1 MAKSRIIDLI
11 EGKEKSVVPSDYL
24 MQGQRFYTPP
34 GGEEV
39 NTYDKGLGRSSID
52 LQQQLR
58 NSNQTGA
65 DMAASAAG
73 RLLQVPF
80 SVIGNVASALDFEDY
95 VNQDQ
100 EVGNWLT
107 TAMDNIKTDIRDANP
122 IYRRSD
128 KPLDIGDPAWWWDNG
143 SSLVESATAFVATG
157 YLTGGGLGALGK
169 GANSLKWLKTLGK
182 TGKSFGELR
191 SAVKRTEGVIEGMQW
206 LANSAA
212 LNQAESI
219 GIATNVY
226 DSVLRE
232 KLQAGLTENEA
243 MQAAA
248 DAASTSINVNRINI
262 LLNLT
267 SAKAFIRPPQ
277 MTRQILEKAGGKQL
291 MKTAF
296 GHEGIQEAAEET
308 INMFAENKARAEAA
322 GKKYGLTE
330 AMNDMLSAQGL
341 ENAILGFAGGAGQT
355 LLTGA
360 AKALPTNKIVGAD
373 GKVTYMS
380 DNAIHN
386 QKYEAQQKVI
396 AQQNQIANINGF
408 RGLTDVFESVDKQQ
422 QLLSEFNLLS
432 ATGNKEAIDKASNN
446 LLIFQA
452 QKAFESG
459 TTESLIETYNKLGNL
474 TDEQYQAQG
483 LEPEYARQKVK
494 EAVRFIEDL
503 EVDYIDATNYKNPE
517 QVYNVAANLRFQ
529 EKKQNEFQQDLN
541 IKKAKLNDRIQA
553 GLKAGTYSTKSELY
567 KKIEGSATD
576 KIEVPFTFDVDAVL
590 SDDKIYTGKAA
601 SNWNKATFGIKK
613 TKEYRAAKEAKDKV
627 DAVEQGIEYIRQQ
640 YDEVTSPEFQNSL
653 TKQEQFVEKV
663 KELDKKYPKK
673 DKEYVKEFEDLANE
687 AGIAK
692 EMAKVATKVVKEN
705 VKSQHVAD
713 KAELAEQ
720 PVTQPQSIDDL
731 FGFDESDFIKGLM
744 QQQTVQEKPNDET
757 QYEDDLDK
765 VFSEENEKRAKAIE
779 EQKQKAVA
787 EAINPDVTDEF
798 TEKSI
803 VEEQPKDDTVNPYQD
818 ASRLM
823 FLNIPYTKTNDE
835 ILDGTDKVDYKYNI
849 NPDNLLPGTKIYVQL
864 APHPDEASRVNDE
877 TRPYQTKYMEVRTV
891 DGDVLIGGLTN
902 ESHYE
907 ISGEIDKAKRA
918 EIERRRQEELNQQTD
933 AGYSIIALDY
943 LFTGGRDVMLST
955 DYLLQALVGGF
966 THSAKEIN
974 DIRNKYADKLGNI
987 KDDINSD
994 IYNQMMSEIR
1004 NVINKNYNNSKAT
1017 EIFDKILKNATG
1029 FISRE
1034 GNQVNSELDKLNE
1047 QNESKIN
1054 AKYDAELAALPKGSN
1069 KVFYTNSS
1077 GTYKR
1082 EIPIT
1087 PAQAT
1092 EQLEQLNNFR
1102 KQVFEN
1108 GKVETTIDFKG
1119 YGAFNT
1125 NKGKKP
1131 QNTVAKYQPTAS
1143 IAYVGA
1149 EGKLFDG
1156 LELHPLFKNG
1166 QVMNANKIA
1175 SENHSGQTYS
1185 IVQLRGKEF
1194 VALPVWHKKLSET
1207 DMGNR
1212 IQDNI
1217 IRTVDKF
1224 ISLEEGKRDV
1234 NVLIN
1239 HIRQFINWRGDA
1251 GNKNKYTKVNYQFN
1265 VIAKDNAII
1274 ISRADGKPIVDKVPY
1289 IRISNDMKVQ
1299 EQTKQLILNT
1309 LKEVLAESYTA
1320 TSAKHLDNNKQ
1331 VKLGDDTWSYK
1342 DFVKEIT
1349 FTNVEGI
1356 EVEEGKY
1363 AYTVQPYINIDMKNV
1378 AVSIAPVQ
1386 TATDNRTIEIYNLV
1400 VTEDNYN
1407 KWSNVRDKSDWD
1419 TFKEQAESAIKNILS
1434 VENSK
1439 YTRELLDDYFKNIK
1453 VFQSKALRNKVI
1465 DILIKP
1471 ISKPIEVIK
1480 IETKVIDQPKVQSV
1494 LERFKNADTRFSP
1507 SVIIEATNQINYTL
1521 KIIDALNKIPRNKF
1535 ESSKLQGWLNDLQKQ
1550 GVSNQQI
1557 EIFKEYA
1564 KDGMTKEEI
1573 IASISADLSFVVE
1586 SNIATE
1592 NRLQTFYD
1600 SETGEYYGGDVK
1612 TDYYTRLTVPGG
1624 TNYTENEIS
1633 TPLITPSIKGHAQF
1647 STDNGIGWFRSDDKS
1662 VDELKGNW
1670 IKTESEL
1677 PNEFVYN
1684 GEKYFKQDGE
1694 WQTKSK
1700 FIEDIEIVIWRYN
1713 MSLGNKRIQN
1723 KSNEK
1728 TRRILEVQSDLFQK
1742 GRGKNDLTEGERKD
1756 FGHEYLSSNEVIN
1769 FIKEIDNPT
1778 YLNPENNY
1786 NNSPINKD
1794 KLSIEDIKDG
1804 KYSHVR
1810 DNNKGISLYWQ
1821 PEHKQYYFHYDNPKL
1836 IEYKS
1841 NTKGNQFLQLLNK
1854 DNNWVT
1860 FFIKSIIQDSA
1871 KKGYE
1876 KVLFPT
1882 GNTASKVEGHSTLEQ
1897 FKKEKEDRIKEL
1909 ENKVQIIKKGGYLG
1923 SLNSVQQY
1931 DEFGEYTQ
1939 YLDQDSQGEF
1949 EEITKE
1955 EYDKRFKKYS
1965 NQELEKVNDEI
1976 NQLKQELE
1984 RVERE
1989 GFGALRPIYNFYEN
2003 TVANILKKN
2012 YKGSVKEVTDE
2023 YGNSWNEI
2031 GLSNLKNELILLSP
2045 ATLSQAEVDAQILQR
2060 DANDPDFVEGLTA
2073 DKVNDVVYYLINRFA
2088 QALDSGEGEP
2098 NSILDE
2104 VQKSIE
2110 SDKETLEEVVKE
2122 DSGYQKHLDSLNAV
2136 LNGWNKIATISQKR
2150 FGSLYKFTF
2159 DDEYE
2164 NDEDVAEETWDKASF
2179 EKNDKLRVG
2188 TELKLFLSGILDI
2201 DSQGKKYNFIGQDK
2215 YIHWEVAYESLKN
2228 ILTNA
2233 PHDYN
2238 KIIEILKVEVQNKP
2252 WVQGVVDKLATAN
2265 DKILTQFV
2273 SRMPGH
2279 ALNMVYV
2286 SFASNKKGTTLR
2298 THRTNTSAAK
2308 DIVFNT
2314 WSNQM
2319 RRNLY
2324 NLDRGTGTYT
2334 FDKELA
2340 DELIEEYKSWE
2351 NPEPQAV
2358 RTWLEMVGITFND
2371 VAWSNI
2377 VRNGYTHNKQ
2387 KIAWSDLFGKYK
2399 NFQQSNPSF
2408 LAQIA
2413 NGLQRAKNT
2422 EVLDDEINDLD
2433 NNDTPITDSVIA
2445 KTLARIEAST
2455 SNELRPNS
2463 FRDGDKQLYS
2473 YILEQKSID
2482 RLNWL
2487 MDDAEKSLA
2496 GEEQDYSLLKQL
2508 LSTAF
2513 AKDSSWL
2520 NSLQADTEKGKHFRE
2535 VFDIN
2540 HLSITALK
2548 ELGKRYG
2555 GDRKIVNLDDAEHEL
2570 VKVGL
2575 FQDKSQ
2581 GTSKYG
2587 RTARFFFPTLSDKSQ
2602 MLMVSTLTEDF
2613 GTADSKYING
2623 EGQITDEG
2631 YSYLYKLL
2639 IKPEV
2644 DRIHEFNKFGK
2655 NINIAG
2661 YNQGADKFIMFPE
2674 MNNVKI
2680 EDKKV
2685 VDILDTYG
2693 EETPQLVFDKIES
2706 VLTQQL
2712 KHVISSIVQDK
2723 INEWEQLGINELL
2736 DIKYLADMVGDKN
2749 KTAAQDFVVNY
2760 LISNAESFKTFI
2772 GDPAQYWKTDF
2783 FGTDT
2788 NITKR
2793 LAAILAPGTK
2803 LANSDAAV
2811 YTQLFLDDTKIPS
2824 VAITELQELLGSEAN
2839 VYTGIE
2845 GTDAQE
2851 FTTVLEEFYIAKN
2864 NGEITGDLF
2873 DVVSA
2878 IIITELQKGNH
2889 DYLQAVA
2896 DAIEGTELEDEYND
2910 FLFQPRKPV
2919 YTGDYYQSGD
2929 HPVMRDMYIKSSSF
2943 PLQPNM
2949 TKGKEIDKLRIAME
2963 KLELQTL
2970 VFKNGSV
2977 DGGTVRASFKSAN
2990 KVGAPAVNLPAMD
3003 KTGNF
3008 YDYDTEVLKAHSL
3021 TLARRNFRIQQ
3032 EVPFKGEKEEINRGT
3047 QESKTFFTNLLNVN
3061 GFKWNDKTV
3070 KGYELYKE
3078 YESRMTRIFEIQ
3090 KQNLLDEIGVESF
3103 EEVSDLLGPNNKNIE
3118 RKKQVLNT
3126 IVEILR
3132 TEALDRN
3139 YPKKDILALQVTE
3152 SGELKQPLWLAA
3164 SHFRYENLLS
3174 ALVKQRVLKMGMPG
3188 APFVLGTEEGF
3199 KNKTVVQ
3206 EEVPESNEIVH
3217 TDKWTGKL
3225 KPAIQNNGF
3234 AQVLISSRFND
3245 KNGNLVDI
3253 KKFAKQVDGKWILDN
3268 DKVDQDLLKI
3278 FGFRIP
3284 TSGLMSMSG
3293 IEIVGFLP
3301 ATMGDLII
3309 APRDFTKQMGSDFDI
3324 DKLYTYM
3331 KYHSVGE
3338 TITIDNSTE
3347 AKKLKNEI
3355 IDIHHSVMGNNSKV
3369 VKEQILK
3376 PLSTKHI
3383 EDQAAL
3389 VDSLV
3394 TKRKYR
3400 TLLNDTWQKDKLM
3413 QLASGKIGTGTT
3425 SLDVTFHSI
3434 AQVADAAGSPLTL
3447 MNKNKAP
3454 LVITIDGKTSNGNL
3468 GGERTLDGSDYISV
3482 ANSEMQ
3488 NASVDNATVQA
3499 LGKLN
3504 INNYTF
3510 SAERMLR
3517 LLGFDK
3523 GNDGNNIRYM
3533 LLSQPIIKDFVQA
3546 LQKQQSGLSDYDANF
3561 EQNIINELLK
3571 KYETTSNVSLK
3582 YKNNITDDFSK
3593 RTASITTS
3601 KLVEALTGY
3610 SKIVEFKPE
3619 LPTQIDG
3626 GEFIQPTQEETN
3638 KAFNTAF
3645 KESEATYKARVAA
3658 FNELQGAALDLFL
3671 VADYYGREIA
3681 KVEGLLNVDSKGFG
3695 KSIPEIIEAVNNA
3708 QKILQGTTINN
3719 VSELIGTI
3727 YTNNS
3732 KEWDVIKDTELAKEF
3747 IAIDN
3752 LRIKPANIPG
3762 AALTYGLGSAYN
3774 MWKNLFPYQQT
3785 AFEGVVKNIH
3795 VNSKIDAEAS
3805 ATKLAELKTQ
3815 ILSEFKK
3822 ALYSDVIAAGLSTE
3836 DVTTNRK
3843 KLFIDTEDN
3852 QSLASYLDTI
3862 KPLMNNSFIN
3872 RLETHIVN
3880 TGLPS
3885 RISYNNAA
3893 GEDIDENLIYDA
3905 AFSLFAS
3912 DAQLPDYNGEAMTV
3926 RKLLQYLTLYAYA
3939 GDPIQQATQFIKF
3952 IPYELL
3958 EASGTNQYARDIH
3971 NRVMS
3976 NDLDLYRGFEK
3987 QYFQHNPTKI
3997 TQIPF
4002 NSLEK
4007 LTGIKGKNIVLA
4019 NEFTATSS
4027 FVEEYGEV
4035 KYVAY
4040 YIQNLNTVNKKNRWK
4055 LFELGADGKYRS
4067 MPVLGVFGM
4076 NEYQLGQE
4084 NIGSIVNGISVNT
4097 QTDVPL
4103 QENQSMQ
4110 INFQEEQTSG
4120 YRNRTIK
4127 NASAD
4132 ATIAIAVD
4140 FNSAG
4145 EKLTKSSVE
4154 KQGKKYIGVNANSL
4168 EVTPER
4174 VNALVEALNKVSAKT
4189 LNIAGNGIYTMK
4201 GKYTQQQ
4208 VDDFTF
4214 NLLNAAL
4221 NSPNLKNKIVSI
4233 RTGGQTG
4240 FDESGAKAGIRLGIP
4255 TMILAPK
4262 GWTFRNIKG
4271 QDISSE
4277 KLFKE
4282 RFGEIPVQHV
4292 GQLNLFN
4299 QPVISA
4305 QQVIPD
4311 VKTETL
4317 YNPVHGGSLQELVM
4331 QIETKSSNPMFKE
4344 LAGYLKDKISN
4355 EKISVKNLGINGG
4368 RIDNGHISVSN
4379 QFTSNE
4385 EFERVLLHEVV
4396 HLLTLQKLQDK
4407 GNIDIKNNLI
4417 KLKTQA
4423 RKVIADKYGI
4433 TTVQEAAE
4441 HFKKDK
4447 TLTSEQRKAFYG
4459 ILTIPEDAS
4468 GVDEFVTQIMT
4479 EPEFQKLLGE
4489 TKAEGFD
4496 HSMLQ
4501 RFFNLIKRLLIRTGI
4516 LPESITAQA
4525 INQVLTLIEGNV
4537 QPEVIRTNTTV
4548 YNYNPT
4554 NVSEKTREEYKKYVL
4569 DNLGTPEIKYIESG
4583 NDKLYRFTFKDNLVI
4598 ETPAKGQM
4606 LSIPK
4611 VTDKLLALSQK
4622 DASYDIK
4629 VLIGLNKIAEGSS
4642 KTQTISSDFM
4652 AGLKTETTKTDIPSG
4667 DFMAG
4672 LKSPATT
4679 FEDFKKQL
4687 KKTCN

>member
-11 EGKEKSVVPSDYL
+11 EGKEKAVVSSDYL

-58 NSNQTGA
+58 NSNQTGT

-73 RLLQVPF
+73 RMLQVPF

-122 IYRRSD
+122 IYRRSE

-157 YLTGGGLGALGK
+157 YLTGAGLGMLGK
-169 GANSLKWLKTLGK
+169 GANSIKWLKQLDQSTK
-182 TGKSFGELR
+182 
-191 SAVKRTEGVIEGMQW
+191 AVQGTQW

-232 KLQAGLTENEA
+232 KLQSGLTENEA

-277 MTRQILEKAGGKQL
+277 MTRQLLEKTGAKQL

-296 GHEGIQEAAEET
+296 GHEGIQESAEEMV
-308 INMFAENKARAEAA
+308 NMFAENKALAQAA

-330 AMNDMLSAQGL
+330 AMGDMLSAQGL

-360 AKALPTNKIVGAD
+360 AKALPINKVVGAD
-373 GKVTYMS
+373 GKTTYMS
-380 DNAIHN
+380 DNTIHN

-396 AQQNQIANINGF
+396 AQQNQIASVNGF
-408 RGLTDVFESVDKQQ
+408 KGLTDVFDSVDNQE
-422 QLLSEFNLLS
+422 QLLNNLAIMAES
-432 ATGNKEAIDKASNN
+432 GNKEGFEKASNN

-459 TTESLIETYNKLGNL
+459 TTENLLEVYDKLGSF

-483 LEPEYARQKVK
+483 LEPEYAKKKAK
-494 EAVRFIEDL
+494 EAVNFIEEL
-503 EVDYIDATNYKNPE
+503 ESDYIDATMYKNPSQVFQTAANIQLYE
-517 QVYNVAANLRFQ
+517 KMLGDYNNQLSEKKSALYNRVNSKVTSGVYN
-529 EKKQNEFQQDLN
+529 
-541 IKKAKLNDRIQA
+541 
-553 GLKAGTYSTKSELY
+553 TKSGTSEEVAEKGTNNKIVKEKLFTYNPDEL
-567 KKIEGSATD
+567 
-576 KIEVPFTFDVDAVL
+576 L
-590 SDDKIYTGKAA
+590 SNDNPYTGKAA
-601 SNWNKATFGIKK
+601 TAWNKFKAPIKN
-613 TKEYRAAKEAKDKV
+613 TKEYREAKALKDKA
-627 DAVEQGIEYIRQQ
+627 DAISSFIEKLRDE
-640 YDEVTSPEFQNSL
+640 YDTITSPEEQQKL
-653 TKQEQFVEKV
+653 EKQEQFVAKV
-663 KELDKKYPKK
+663 QELDKKFPKK
-673 DKEYVKEFEDLANE
+673 DKEYVKEFEDIATE

-692 EMAKVATKVVKEN
+692 EMVQVATKTVKDN

-720 PVTQPQSIDDL
+720 PVTQPQSVNDL
-731 FGFDESDFIKGLM
+731 FGFDESDFMKGLKGDIAP
-744 QQQTVQEKPNDET
+744 TPEPVYET
-757 QYEDDLDK
+757 DLDK
-765 VFSEENEKRAKAIE
+765 VFSEENEKAVKQVE
-779 EQKQKAVA
+779 EQKQKTIA
-787 EAINPDVTDEF
+787 EAINPDVTEEF

-803 VEEQPKDDTVNPYQD
+803 LEEQPKDDNVNPYQD

-823 FLNIPYTKTNDE
+823 FLNIPYTQTADE
-835 ILDGTDKVDYKYNI
+835 IIDGTDKVDYKYNI
-849 NPDNLLPGTKIYVQL
+849 NPDNLLPGTKIYVQI
-864 APHPDEASRVNDE
+864 APHPDAASRVNDE

-902 ESHYE
+902 ETHY
-907 ISGEIDKAKRA
+907 I
-918 EIERRRQEELNQQTD
+918 
-933 AGYSIIALDY
+933 
-943 LFTGGRDVMLST
+943 
-955 DYLLQALVGGF
+955 
-966 THSAKEIN
+966 IN
-974 DIRNKYADKLGNI
+974 DKPALNFNAVK
-987 KDDINSD
+987 
-994 IYNQMMSEIR
+994 IYNNTKE
-1004 NVINKNYNNSKAT
+1004 
-1017 EIFDKILKNATG
+1017 
-1029 FISRE
+1029 E
-1034 GNQVNSELDKLNE
+1034 GNESLKQLWNVLSQLEVGQVIQGDNEITVVTDKSKDSITLNTFERNADGSLTQISNPRIITNIDGKVKGDYNPHSVGTNNNGERVVFSDSITNDIIDLSKETILVYDSKTDSEVESQAFKTFVP
-1047 QNESKIN
+1047 SKIN
-1054 AKYDAELAALPKGSN
+1054 NSGTVL
-1069 KVFYTNSS
+1069 YTNSS
-1077 GTYKR
+1077 GKYSR
-1082 EIPIT
+1082 EVPVS
-1087 PAQAT
+1087 PAQAQ

-1108 GKVETTIDFKG
+1108 GKVETTVEFKG

-1131 QNTVAKYQPTAS
+1131 QNTVAKYQPTAT

-1239 HIRQFINWRGDA
+1239 HVRQFINWRGDA

-1274 ISRADGKPIVDKVPY
+1274 ISRADGKTIVDKVPY

-1309 LKEVLAESYTA
+1309 LKEVLSESYTA

-1356 EVEEGKY
+1356 EVEDGKY
-1363 AYTVQPYINIDMKNV
+1363 AYTVQPYINIDMKIDTV
-1378 AVSIAPVQ
+1378 QQDTLVRVIAVEDMTAVKKYGNDAITGVPLKASAEFNELTENFGKVTKQDFEEFAEYSPAFDSQEDYDEYLESYKKRRADYLKANPKPV
-1386 TATDNRTIEIYNLV
+1386 
-1400 VTEDNYN
+1400 
-1407 KWSNVRDKSDWD
+1407 
-1419 TFKEQAESAIKNILS
+1419 
-1434 VENSK
+1434 
-1439 YTRELLDDYFKNIK
+1439 
-1453 VFQSKALRNKVI
+1453 
-1465 DILIKP
+1465 
-1471 ISKPIEVIK
+1471 EVIK
-1480 IETKVIDQPKVQSV
+1480 TETKVIDQPKVQSV
-1494 LERFKNADTRFSP
+1494 LERFKRADTRLSP
-1507 SVIIEATNQINYTL
+1507 RTLTEA
-1521 KIIDALNKIPRNKF
+1521 
-1535 ESSKLQGWLNDLQKQ
+1535 E
-1550 GVSNQQI
+1550 
-1557 EIFKEYA
+1557 
-1564 KDGMTKEEI
+1564 
-1573 IASISADLSFVVE
+1573 VE
-1586 SNIATE
+1586 S
-1592 NRLQTFYD
+1592 
-1600 SETGEYYGGDVK
+1600 
-1612 TDYYTRLTVPGG
+1612 
-1624 TNYTENEIS
+1624 
-1633 TPLITPSIKGHAQF
+1633 
-1647 STDNGIGWFRSDDKS
+1647 
-1662 VDELKGNW
+1662 
-1670 IKTESEL
+1670 
-1677 PNEFVYN
+1677 
-1684 GEKYFKQDGE
+1684 
-1694 WQTKSK
+1694 
-1700 FIEDIEIVIWRYN
+1700 
-1713 MSLGNKRIQN
+1713 
-1723 KSNEK
+1723 
-1728 TRRILEVQSDLFQK
+1728 
-1742 GRGKNDLTEGERKD
+1742 
-1756 FGHEYLSSNEVIN
+1756 
-1769 FIKEIDNPT
+1769 
-1778 YLNPENNY
+1778 
-1786 NNSPINKD
+1786 
-1794 KLSIEDIKDG
+1794 
-1804 KYSHVR
+1804 
-1810 DNNKGISLYWQ
+1810 
-1821 PEHKQYYFHYDNPKL
+1821 
-1836 IEYKS
+1836 
-1841 NTKGNQFLQLLNK
+1841 
-1854 DNNWVT
+1854 
-1860 FFIKSIIQDSA
+1860 
-1871 KKGYE
+1871 
-1876 KVLFPT
+1876 
-1882 GNTASKVEGHSTLEQ
+1882 
-1897 FKKEKEDRIKEL
+1897 
-1909 ENKVQIIKKGGYLG
+1909 
-1923 SLNSVQQY
+1923 
-1931 DEFGEYTQ
+1931 
-1939 YLDQDSQGEF
+1939 
-1949 EEITKE
+1949 
-1955 EYDKRFKKYS
+1955 
-1965 NQELEKVNDEI
+1965 
-1976 NQLKQELE
+1976 
-1984 RVERE
+1984 
-1989 GFGALRPIYNFYEN
+1989 
-2003 TVANILKKN
+2003 
-2012 YKGSVKEVTDE
+2012 
-2023 YGNSWNEI
+2023 
-2031 GLSNLKNELILLSP
+2031 
-2045 ATLSQAEVDAQILQR
+2045 QILQR

-2104 VQKSIE
+2104 VQNNIQ
-2110 SDKETLEEVVKE
+2110 SDKETFEELVKE
-2122 DSGYQKHLDSLNAV
+2122 DSEYQKHLDSLNAV

-2159 DDEYE
+2159 DDEVE
-2164 NDEDVAEETWDKASF
+2164 NDEDVVEETWDKASF

-2238 KIIEILKVEVQNKP
+2238 KIVEILKAEVQNKP
-2252 WVQGVVDKLATAN
+2252 WVKGVVDKLATAN

-2286 SFASNKKGTTLR
+2286 SFATNKKGTTLR

-2319 RRNLY
+2319 RKNLY

-2371 VAWSNI
+2371 VAWNNI
-2377 VRNGYTHNKQ
+2377 VRNGYKHGRGKDNTVLWK
-2387 KIAWSDLFGKYK
+2387 DLFGKYK
-2399 NFQQSNPSF
+2399 NFQQSSPSF

-2413 NGLQRAKNT
+2413 NGLQRAKNIEIT
-2422 EVLDDEINDLD
+2422 DDEINDLD
-2433 NNDTPITDSVIA
+2433 NKDTPITDSVIS
-2445 KTLARIEAST
+2445 KTMAYMEAST

-2487 MDDAEKSLA
+2487 IDDAEKQLT
-2496 GEEQDYSLLKQL
+2496 GKEQDYSILKQL

-2520 NSLQADTEKGKHFRE
+2520 NLLQSDTEKGKHFRE

-2581 GTSKYG
+2581 GSSKYG

-2602 MLMVSTLTEDF
+2602 MLMVSTLAEDF

-2639 IKPEV
+2639 VKPEV

-2655 NINIAG
+2655 NINISG
-2661 YNQGADKFIMFPE
+2661 YNQGADKFIMFSE
-2674 MNNVKI
+2674 MNNVQI
-2680 EDKKV
+2680 EGKNVTDM
-2685 VDILDTYG
+2685 LDTYG
-2693 EETPQLVFDKIES
+2693 EETPQLVLDKIES
-2706 VLTQQL
+2706 VLTNQL
-2712 KHVISSIVQDK
+2712 KYAVTSIVQDK
-2723 INEWEQLGINELL
+2723 INEWEQLGLNELL
-2736 DIKYLADMVGDKN
+2736 DNKYLADMVGDKHQ
-2749 KTAAQDFVVNY
+2749 TAAQDFVVNY
-2760 LISNAESFKTFI
+2760 LISNAEAFKTFI
-2772 GDPAQYWKTDF
+2772 GDPAQYWKSDF

-2803 LANSDAAV
+2803 LANSDGAV
-2811 YTQLFLDDTKIPS
+2811 YIQLFLDDTKIPS

-2889 DYLQAVA
+2889 DYLQIVA
-2896 DAIEGTELEDEYND
+2896 DAIDGTELQDEYND
-2910 FLFQPRKPV
+2910 FIFQPRKPV
-2919 YTGDYYQSGD
+2919 YTGDYYHAGD

-2943 PLQPNM
+2943 PLSPNM

-2963 KLELQTL
+2963 KLELQTML
-2970 VFKNGSV
+2970 FKDGSL
-2977 DGGTVRASFKSAN
+2977 DSGTVRASFKSAN
-2990 KVGAPAVNLPAMD
+2990 KVGAPAVSLPAMD

-3008 YDYDTEVLKAHSL
+3008 YDYDTETLKAHSL

-3032 EVPFKGEKEEINRGT
+3032 DVPFKGEKEEINRGT
-3047 QESKTFFTNLLNVN
+3047 QESKVFFTNLLNVN

-3103 EEVSDLLGPNNKNIE
+3103 EEVSELLGPNNKNIE
-3118 RKKQVLNT
+3118 RKKEVLNT

-3152 SGELKQPLWLAA
+3152 DGELKQPLWLAA

-3188 APFVLGTEEGF
+3188 ASFVLGTEEGF
-3199 KNKTVVQ
+3199 KDKTVVS
-3206 EEVPESNEIVH
+3206 EEVPESNEIVY

-3234 AQVLISSRFND
+3234 AQVLMPSRFKD

-3253 KKFAKQVDGKWILDN
+3253 KKFAKQVNGKWMLDN

-3331 KYHSVGE
+3331 KYHNVDE
-3338 TITIDNSTE
+3338 TISADNSTE
-3347 AKKLKNEI
+3347 DKKLKNEI
-3355 IDIHHSVMGNNSKV
+3355 IDIHHSVMGNSSKV

-3376 PLSTKHI
+3376 PLTTKHI
-3383 EDQAAL
+3383 EEQAAL
-3389 VDSLV
+3389 VDGLV

-3400 TLLNDTWQKDKLM
+3400 TLLNDTWQKDKLI

-3447 MNKNKAP
+3447 MTKAKTP

-3468 GGERTLDGSDYISV
+3468 GGEKTLDDSDYISV

-3533 LLSQPIIKDFVQA
+3533 LLSQPIVKDFVQA

-3561 EQNIINELLK
+3561 EQNIINILLK

-3582 YKNNITDDFSK
+3582 HKNNITDDFNK

-3601 KLVEALTGY
+3601 KLVDALTGY
-3610 SKIVEFKPE
+3610 SKIVEYNPKFSA
-3619 LPTQIDG
+3619 QVDG
-3626 GEFIQPTQEETN
+3626 GEFVQPTEAEIN
-3638 KAFNTAF
+3638 RVFDEAL
-3645 KESEATYKARVAA
+3645 KESEATYKARIES

-3671 VADYYGREIA
+3671 IADYYGREIA

-3695 KSIPEIIEAVNNA
+3695 KSIPEIIEAVSNA
-3708 QKILQGTTINN
+3708 QKILEGGNISN

-3727 YTNNS
+3727 YADHS
-3732 KEWDVIKDTELAKEF
+3732 KEWSVIKDTELAKQF

-3752 LRIKPANIPG
+3752 LRIKPSNIPG
-3762 AALTYGLGSAYN
+3762 AALTFGLGSAYN
-3774 MWKNLFPYQQT
+3774 MWKNLFPYQQD
-3785 AFEGVVKNIH
+3785 AFEGVVRNIH

-3822 ALYSDVIAAGLSTE
+3822 SLFSDVITAGLSTE

-3872 RLETHIVN
+3872 RLDTHIVN

-3912 DAQLPDYNGEAMTV
+3912 DAQLPEYNGEVMTV

-3958 EASGTNQYARDIH
+3958 EATGTNQYARDIH

-3997 TQIPF
+3997 TQLPV
-4002 NSLEK
+4002 NNLEK
-4007 LTGIKGKNIVLA
+4007 LTGIKGKDVVLA
-4019 NEFTATSS
+4019 NEFTATTS

-4055 LFELGADGKYRS
+4055 LFELGADGKYHS

-4084 NIGSIVNGISVNT
+4084 NVLSIVNGTLTNNQKGVS
-4097 QTDVPL
+4097 L

-4110 INFQEEQTSG
+4110 NTPENIQSLKPNQIFVFGSNAEGVHGKGAALLAKQKFGAKQKQAEGLQGQSYAVITKKNWRIEKSSTLAEIELGLKRCWNLLLITQ
-4120 YRNRTIK
+4120 IK
-4127 NASAD
+4127 NC
-4132 ATIAIAVD
+4132 
-4140 FNSAG
+4140 
-4145 EKLTKSSVE
+4145 
-4154 KQGKKYIGVNANSL
+4154 
-4168 EVTPER
+4168 
-4174 VNALVEALNKVSAKT
+4174 
-4189 LNIAGNGIYTMK
+4189 
-4201 GKYTQQQ
+4201 
-4208 VDDFTF
+4208 
-4214 NLLNAAL
+4214 
-4221 NSPNLKNKIVSI
+4221 
-4233 RTGGQTG
+4233 
-4240 FDESGAKAGIRLGIP
+4240 
-4255 TMILAPK
+4255 
-4262 GWTFRNIKG
+4262 W
-4271 QDISSE
+4271 
-4277 KLFKE
+4277 
-4282 RFGEIPVQHV
+4282 
-4292 GQLNLFN
+4292 
-4299 QPVISA
+4299 
-4305 QQVIPD
+4305 
-4311 VKTETL
+4311 
-4317 YNPVHGGSLQELVM
+4317 
-4331 QIETKSSNPMFKE
+4331 
-4344 LAGYLKDKISN
+4344 
-4355 EKISVKNLGINGG
+4355 
-4368 RIDNGHISVSN
+4368 
-4379 QFTSNE
+4379 
-4385 EFERVLLHEVV
+4385 
-4396 HLLTLQKLQDK
+4396 
-4407 GNIDIKNNLI
+4407 
-4417 KLKTQA
+4417 
-4423 RKVIADKYGI
+4423 
-4433 TTVQEAAE
+4433 
-4441 HFKKDK
+4441 
-4447 TLTSEQRKAFYG
+4447 
-4459 ILTIPEDAS
+4459 
-4468 GVDEFVTQIMT
+4468 
-4479 EPEFQKLLGE
+4479 
-4489 TKAEGFD
+4489 
-4496 HSMLQ
+4496 
-4501 RFFNLIKRLLIRTGI
+4501 
-4516 LPESITAQA
+4516 
-4525 INQVLTLIEGNV
+4525 
-4537 QPEVIRTNTTV
+4537 
-4548 YNYNPT
+4548 
-4554 NVSEKTREEYKKYVL
+4554 
-4569 DNLGTPEIKYIESG
+4569 
-4583 NDKLYRFTFKDNLVI
+4583 
-4598 ETPAKGQM
+4598 
-4606 LSIPK
+4606 
-4611 VTDKLLALSQK
+4611 
-4622 DASYDIK
+4622 
-4629 VLIGLNKIAEGSS
+4629 
-4642 KTQTISSDFM
+4642 
-4652 AGLKTETTKTDIPSG
+4652 
-4667 DFMAG
+4667 
-4672 LKSPATT
+4672 
-4679 FEDFKKQL
+4679 
-4687 KKTCN
+4687 